1 MGHRGHEDGS
11 QQHAATKTIRYT
23 DLPQNVPNARNRPH
37 DRNRRNVPN
46 KSNGPNESNGPT
58 GSNKANVPNASNEPN
73 GSNGSNDSTVQVAVA
88 WLVHLYTASGVVLA
102 FLATVALFEHDYRTA
117 VFWLLLQVV
126 VDATD
131 GVLARA
137 ARVSERI
144 PWFSGSKLDDIVDY
158 LTYVFVPALFVWRA
172 ILVPGT
178 WTVWV
183 ASAMLLSSAYGFN
196 RTDAKTGDHFFTG
209 FPSYWN
215 VIVFYLLLGGLPQL
229 ANAAVLLTLT
239 VLVFVPIRYVY
250 PSRTPVWMVATNVLG
265 ALWAIA
271 MLVMLWQYP
280 AVSRPLLAASLVFPA
295 YYALLSFWLHFR
307 EQRPSA
313 GLT

>member
-1 MGHRGHEDGS
+1 
-11 QQHAATKTIRYT
+11 
-23 DLPQNVPNARNRPH
+23 VPNASNKRNERNRGN
-37 DRNRRNVPN
+37 DPN
-46 KSNGPNESNGPT
+46 NSKGPNRANG
-58 GSNKANVPNASNEPN
+58 PNASNEPN
-73 GSNGSNDSTVQVAVA
+73 EPNVRSGSNVRLVLA

-117 VFWLLLQVV
+117 LFWLVLQVF

-131 GVLARA
+131 GVLARS

-144 PWFSGSKLDDIVDY
+144 PWFSGAKLDDIVDY

-178 WTVWV
+178 WAVAV

-215 VIVFYLLLGGLPQL
+215 VVVFYLLLGGLPQM
-229 ANAAVLLTLT
+229 ANAAILLTLA

-265 ALWAIA
+265 AMWAIL
-271 MLVMLWQYP
+271 MMVMLWQYP
-280 AVSRPLLAASLVFPA
+280 AVSRPLLLASLIFPA
-295 YYALLSFWLHFR
+295 YYTLLSFALQLR
-307 EQRPSA
+307 TAAADQ
-313 GLT
+313 G